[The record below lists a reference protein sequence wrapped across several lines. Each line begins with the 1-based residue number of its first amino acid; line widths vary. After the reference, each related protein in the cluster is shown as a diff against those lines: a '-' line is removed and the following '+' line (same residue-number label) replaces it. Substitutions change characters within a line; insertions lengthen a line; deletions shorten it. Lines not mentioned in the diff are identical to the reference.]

1 MHPAWY
7 IDDIKYLIFEH
18 LEPQDLARLARSSR
32 ALFQTATDKLWGT
45 LSSFEGLVCCLPLDF
60 DKRPLGREDLVRL
73 DFYTFKVRYIR
84 LGSGQANVTMPLPR
98 GFSRSRKKK
107 DIEKTYKKSW
117 EELWE
122 EIAEVRPPSEL
133 FCNLRRLRINKVFER
148 LLIPL
153 IGISGLH
160 LTKIYIKYFED
171 RQWDSVVRRVLSGFQ
186 DTPNLEYIFV
196 RDGEVGYLPR
206 KLIQQSPLKH
216 VRLDPKAYPGGDL
229 PARLEDVP
237 VRFDVLQKS
246 TLEHLTIGLKS
257 DWCTPEIE
265 ALEGKYLPA
274 LKTLWLN
281 ILHYSTDIWHCDIC
295 NDKVNRTWVCEN
307 REVSDNLSRPPRRSP
322 AAFFKRLDNPALS
335 LLNIKFPNSTNGRM
349 LLEVVSAVKRSCR
362 LRKLRELSLVGGQES
377 HYRGNPS
384 PMITPEEL
392 RAATKMLLPLPKLKL
407 FCISVAPN
415 FLDVLDLDLYQS
427 IANGLPALETLWL
440 GLSMFVPRSY
450 YAAPG
455 SYESVR
461 LSHLAAFCQMLPRL
475 VEVSVGTAELEEPG
489 EVPHPEFVCS
499 HVKSVRVSHWA
510 QRVDVVPRER
520 MLLSQKMYF
529 PNAKLKE

>member
-1 MHPAWY
+1 
-7 IDDIKYLIFEH
+7 
-18 LEPQDLARLARSSR
+18 
-32 ALFQTATDKLWGT
+32 
-45 LSSFEGLVCCLPLDF
+45 
-60 DKRPLGREDLVRL
+60 
-73 DFYTFKVRYIR
+73 
-84 LGSGQANVTMPLPR
+84 MPLPR

-107 DIEKTYKKSW
+107 NIEKTYKKSW

-133 FCNLRRLRINKVFER
+133 FCNLRRLRINKIFER

-153 IGISGLH
+153 IGILGLH

-171 RQWDSVVRRVLSGFQ
+171 RQWDSVSH
-186 DTPNLEYIFV
+186 
-196 RDGEVGYLPR
+196 
-206 KLIQQSPLKH
+206 LKH

-229 PARLEDVP
+229 PARLENFP

-362 LRKLRELSLVGGQES
+362 LRNLRELSLVGGQES
-377 HYRGNPS
+377 HY
-384 PMITPEEL
+384 

-427 IANGLPALETLWL
+427 VAKGLPALETLWL
-440 GLSMFVPRSY
+440 GLSMFVSRSY
-450 YAAPG
+450 YTAPG
-455 SYESVR
+455 YYESVR
-461 LSHLAAFCQMLPRL
+461 QSHLAAFCQMLPRL